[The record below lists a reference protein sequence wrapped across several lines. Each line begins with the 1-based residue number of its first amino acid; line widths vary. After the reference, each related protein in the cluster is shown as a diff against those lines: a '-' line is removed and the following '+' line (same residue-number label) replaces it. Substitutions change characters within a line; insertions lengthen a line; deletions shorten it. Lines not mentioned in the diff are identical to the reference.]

1 LTEVTIREVKEKD
14 FLEIMR
20 VAAECAPVPL
30 ERDSIYHCFTR
41 YFANTCFVAESSG
54 LVVGFILGWISQVEN
69 TVAYVHN
76 VCVAP
81 NMRKKGIAT
90 RLYDRFIEAVKVRG
104 CKKVFLIINPRNE
117 ASLRFH
123 QALGFKIS
131 EEGEGIEVGGVRA
144 VKDYNGPA
152 QHMVVM
158 HKTI

>member
-1 LTEVTIREVKEKD
+1 MTEVTIRGVKEKD

-20 VAAECAPVPL
+20 VAAGCAPVPL

-41 YFANTCFVAESSG
+41 FFANTCFVAESRG
-54 LVVGFILGWISQVEN
+54 LVVGFILGWISQVEG

-81 NMRKKGIAT
+81 EMRRKGIAA
-90 RLYDRFIEAVKVRG
+90 RLYNRFIEAVRLKG
-104 CKKVFLIINPRNE
+104 CKKVFLIINPKNE

-123 QALGFKIS
+123 QALGFRIS
-131 EEGEGIEVGGVRA
+131 EEGEGIEVSGVRA
-144 VKDYNGPA
+144 VKDYNGPT

-158 HKTI
+158 

>member
-1 LTEVTIREVKEKD
+1 MTEVTIRGVKEKD
-14 FLEIMR
+14 FLNIMR

-41 YFANTCFVAESSG
+41 YFADTCFVAESSD
-54 LVVGFILGWISQVEN
+54 LVIGFILGWISQVEN

-81 NMRKKGIAT
+81 EMRKKGIAT
-90 RLYDRFIEAVKVRG
+90 RLYDRFIEAVKVKG

-123 QALGFKIS
+123 QALGFRVS
-131 EEGEGIEVGGVRA
+131 EEGEGIEVDGVRA

-158 HKTI
+158 FKTI